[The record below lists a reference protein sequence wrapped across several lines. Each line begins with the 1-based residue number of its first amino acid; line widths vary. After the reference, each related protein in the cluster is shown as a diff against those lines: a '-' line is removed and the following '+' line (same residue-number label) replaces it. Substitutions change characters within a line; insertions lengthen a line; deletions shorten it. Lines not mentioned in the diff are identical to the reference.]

1 MSLTPILRLP
11 SCSPILRV
19 LCAESCLRRLPRA
32 SHATGASR
40 SHHLVRF
47 HSLTNA
53 SSRNSFRLILLQT
66 PGGVPPLVPASTSR
80 RPRNPLTP
88 LESALTDSSSR
99 KSFRIRS
106 YEKHRGDGGHIFQ
119 PKKVSYTF
127 FARRFVFSLRQSASL
142 RVEPGPLHPAP
153 HRIILHELLPHETRP
168 RILCHQ
174 QCDPQVDPQHVRVVP
189 VLQRIECVD
198 ESISAPRPLAVLF

>member
-1 MSLTPILRLP
+1 MSLTPILCLP

-19 LCAESCLRRLPRA
+19 LCVESCLRRLPRA

-106 YEKHRGDGGHIFQ
+106 YEKHRGEGVTSF
-119 PKKVSYTF
+119 K
-127 FARRFVFSLRQSASL
+127 LRTSPVLLSPHASL
-142 RVEPGPLHPAP
+142 DTEHWLRPLH
-153 HRIILHELLPHETRP
+153 
-168 RILCHQ
+168 
-174 QCDPQVDPQHVRVVP
+174 V
-189 VLQRIECVD
+189 
-198 ESISAPRPLAVLF
+198 